1 MQMISLVQRLLEF
14 SSSKKNF
21 EQHKLDKE
29 FTANENAN
37 LCHDLISI
45 TKSSFFRLFDTQKM
59 LNALLTSKV
68 FTNTNL

>member
-45 TKSSFFRLFDTQKM
+45 TKSSFFRLFDT
-59 LNALLTSKV
+59 
-68 FTNTNL
+68 